1 MQATMTQSQA
11 VSWIKQS
18 IGRYYDF
25 DGLTYKSM

>member
-25 DGLTYKSM
+25 DGWYGY